1 MAIALSGQQ
10 NYPNGSANIQF
21 MALKQS
27 LDRPEAYERIS
38 VACDER
44 FLDVNSNDSV
54 SLRRWI
60 TPSVDG
66 IPEIEGITPASQ
78 AQQFED
84 FTGTM
89 KRYSQ
94 LYAASTVD
102 RVLNPYAIVPAMVET
117 VKIARGMTR
126 EKIRWNAALSGTN
139 VIYNSSAI
147 AARANVNGPITLG
160 RLQVAIRG
168 IEASKGRTFNDG
180 GMGSTK
186 IGTTPVEAGFYCF
199 VSTNA
204 HSDIRAL
211 PGFVPMRLMTG
222 TYPTGTFGSVQN
234 IIFITS
240 PEFTPYA
247 GAGAATSTM
256 LATSGNTD
264 VYPYVLVA
272 QGALVS
278 IALRG
283 KGAGGMGNADIDVLD
298 GKDKSDPTN
307 ARVVVSTA
315 WFDLC
320 ILASNDWDV
329 RIECGVTA
337 NPA

>member
-1 MAIALSGQQ
+1 MTIALYGQQ
-10 NYPNGSANIQF
+10 NWPNGSANIQF
-21 MALKQS
+21 MALKQT
-27 LDRPEAYERIS
+27 LDRPEAYERFS

-44 FLDVNSNDSV
+44 TLEVNSGDSV
-54 SLRRWI
+54 SMRRWI
-60 TPSVDG
+60 TPAVSG

-117 VKIARGMTR
+117 VSIARGMTR

-147 AARANVNGPITLG
+147 TTRGGVNGPITLG
-160 RLQVAIRG
+160 RLQVGVRG
-168 IEASKGRTFNDG
+168 LETSKGRTFNVG
-180 GMGSTK
+180 GTGSTK
-186 IGTTPVEAGFYCF
+186 IGTTPVEPGFYCF
-199 VSTNA
+199 TNTNA

-211 PGFVPMRLMTG
+211 PGFVPKALMTG

-240 PEFTPYA
+240 PEFSPIT
-247 GAGAATSTM
+247 GAGAATTTM

-298 GKDKSDPTN
+298 GKDKSDPTG

-320 ILASNDWDV
+320 ILASNDWV
-329 RIECGVTA
+329 IRIECGVTA